1 MAGSGEPVVASLVV
15 PELIFID
22 PDAIETSGN
31 ACLEAEIA
39 TGSVQIRP
47 VVTDLWA
54 DDNLAVDIVVDLEFD
69 PDVLRWTFAGGSSV
83 VAVIVGD
90 QGLPEVAANLFDYR
104 EFAGAVAGDAGLN
117 APSGDPGFAF
127 VCYDVEPESE
137 PPGGPGRVAMP
148 MKRQASATGQ
158 PPAIPTTPAAGTT
171 RSDEVSVAAIGVS
184 GMVRNPVRL
193 NLRTAPSTSG
203 DVIGVLPVGTLSSVI
218 GGPQSA
224 SGSPGGSCR
233 PRWARDGP
241 RANSWKRLY
250 LGLRHRRPQP
260 ARQRRLHPAGSG

>member
-1 MAGSGEPVVASLVV
+1 M
-15 PELIFID
+15 
-22 PDAIETSGN
+22 
-31 ACLEAEIA
+31 
-39 TGSVQIRP
+39 
-47 VVTDLWA
+47 
-54 DDNLAVDIVVDLEFD
+54 
-69 PDVLRWTFAGGSSV
+69 
-83 VAVIVGD
+83 
-90 QGLPEVAANLFDYR
+90 
-104 EFAGAVAGDAGLN
+104 AGDAGLN
-117 APSGDPGFAF
+117 APSGDPGVAF

-137 PPGGPGRVAMP
+137 PPGGPGESGDADETA
-148 MKRQASATGQ
+148 ASATGQ

-224 SGSPGGSCR
+224 SGFTWWQLSTPLGTGWAAGEFLEEVVSGTTPSPT
-233 PRWARDGP
+233 P
-241 RANSWKRLY
+241 
-250 LGLRHRRPQP
+250 P